1 MNGRDRQALAQTRP
15 DGSEPEAQGP
25 HALAIE
31 IAPEL
36 VLALPRNV
44 LSPALDIRTVRLDA
58 LAEQRLTGP
67 GAPALI
73 LSLLVTPDFDALDLA
88 RMLSENCY
96 RGRYLALVDSLPNPT
111 LIRREVAAQSP
122 GVNFDVIILDG
133 SSPLHSL

>member
-1 MNGRDRQALAQTRP
+1 MNGRDRQAFAQSPTDGFEP
-15 DGSEPEAQGP
+15 DAQGA

-58 LAEQRLTGP
+58 LSQQRLIGP

-73 LSLLVTPDFDALDLA
+73 LSLLVTPEFDALDLA
-88 RMLSENCY
+88 RMLSENGY
-96 RGRYLALVDSLPNPT
+96 RGRYLALVDALPNPN